1 MANTIQQSVT
11 PIQHLPSTK
20 TGTASSAA
28 KQITSSFQ
36 KMFDEVN
43 TDQVTAEKKVADMM
57 TTKNKDISGTI
68 IAMEKADVSLR
79 MLMAVR
85 NKIVS
90 AYQEVM
96 RMQV

>member
-1 MANTIQQSVT
+1 MANSIQNISGSVQQNT
-11 PIQHLPSTK
+11 AIKP
-20 TGTASSAA
+20 GTSRSAA
-28 KQITSSFQ
+28 KQIASSFE

-43 TDQVTAEKKVADMM
+43 KDQQAAERKMTEMM
-57 TTKNKDISGTI
+57 VGKNKDISGTM

-85 NKIVS
+85 NKIVN
-90 AYQEVM
+90 AYQEIM

>member
-1 MANTIQQSVT
+1 MANSIQNNSSIVQQNVAANKSA
-11 PIQHLPSTK
+11 PK
-20 TGTASSAA
+20 SAA
-28 KQITSSFQ
+28 KGITSSFQ

-43 TDQVTAEKKVADMM
+43 KDQLQAEKKVNEMVAG
-57 TTKNKDISGTI
+57 KNKDIPGTM

-85 NKIVS
+85 NKIVN
-90 AYQEVM
+90 AYEEIM

>member
-1 MANTIQQSVT
+1 MANSIQQSSVT
-11 PIQHLPSTK
+11 VQK
-20 TGTASSAA
+20 TQVPRPGTPRSAA
-28 KQITSSFQ
+28 KHISDSFQ

-43 TDQVTAEKKVADMM
+43 KDQVFAEKKVADLM
-57 TTKNKDISGTI
+57 TRKNKDVSGTVL
-68 IAMEKADVSLR
+68 AMEKADVSLR